1 MSSTRYYVV
10 GDRDVWVIECAA
22 PRRDASTRRSRA
34 MAIATCAARALGRRG
49 EHAHVCA
56 LDHDGRLRSVWRW
69 DDREPPAPEM
79 STRDHRQWR

>member
-22 PRRDASTRRSRA
+22 PRRDEFTRRGRA
-34 MAIATCAARALGRRG
+34 MALATCAAQALGRRG

-56 LDHDGRLRSVWRW
+56 LDHDGRFRSLWRW
-69 DDREPPAPEM
+69 DDTAPPAPER
-79 STRDHRQWR
+79 SAREHRH